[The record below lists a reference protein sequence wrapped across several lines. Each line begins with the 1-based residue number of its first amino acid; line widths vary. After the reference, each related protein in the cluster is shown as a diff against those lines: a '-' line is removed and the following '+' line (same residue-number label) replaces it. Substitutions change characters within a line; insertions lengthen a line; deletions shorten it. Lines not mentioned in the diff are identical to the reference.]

1 MDEIL
6 SNYAELDLRNLYER
20 NTQYENVEMNPF
32 NLADINSNYYD
43 VNDILPDKFS
53 HNNFQCKVL
62 HLNIQGLSSKFDQVQ
77 TLLSELSDAHVET
90 FVNDDNAHL
99 FKLPNYNFIYKNIKI
114 KAEGGVAIYI
124 RDNIQYTLREDL
136 SIFIEGEFE
145 SIYIESITNGQT
157 SIVGEIYRI
166 PNTNVNLS
174 IQRYEAILHKTES
187 SNSQVIIGTDQ
198 NFDYLKIN
206 SYKPSTD
213 LLHLYLAANTIPTI
227 TKPTRITYTSATLI
241 DNIYV
246 RDTTPF
252 VHSGILFSDISDHLP
267 IFCLIGKRK
276 PSKTRNEPLIFN
288 VSIRH
293 IKSALHQINWT
304 HLHQLDINN
313 AFKNFT
319 EHLNCTIASNAPE
332 KTVKIKSKY
341 VIRNV
346 WMTKGLMQSS
356 ITSNKLYRK
365 YISKPK
371 KHPAHIRY
379 AKYRYIYNKVKQIAK
394 TTYYANQLNTFKN
407 DCKKTWNLLIKI

>member
-43 VNDILPDKFS
+43 VNDILHDKFS

-62 HLNIQGLSSKFDQVQ
+62 HLNIQGLSSKFDQLQ
-77 TLLSELSDAHVET
+77 TLLSELSDAHVEIDYILLCET
-90 FVNDDNAHL
+90 FVNDNNAHL
-99 FKLPNYNFIYKNIKI
+99 FKLPNYNFICINRKI
-114 KAEGGVAIYI
+114 KAKGGVAIYI
-124 RDNIQYTLREDL
+124 RDNIQYNLREDL

-145 SIYIESITNGQT
+145 YIFIESITNGQT

-227 TKPTRITYTSATLI
+227 TKPTRITHTSATLI

-246 RDTTPF
+246 RHTTPF

-276 PSKTRNEPLIFN
+276 PPKTRNEPLIFKHRPLSN

-293 IKSALHQINWT
+293 IKSALQQINWT
-304 HLHQLDINN
+304 HLHQLDINK

-319 EHLNCTIASNAPE
+319 EHLNCTIASYAPE

-346 WMTKGLMQSS
+346 WMTKGLMKSS
-356 ITSNKLYRK
+356 LTSNKLYRK
-365 YISKPK
+365 CISKPK
-371 KHPAHIRY
+371 KHPAHIHY
-379 AKYRYIYNKVKQIAK
+379 VKYRNIYNK
-394 TTYYANQLNTFKN
+394 
-407 DCKKTWNLLIKI
+407 